1 MAIYRAMPT
10 SFKVELLQGV
20 HDLTTDTLMLALYT
34 NMASLGAGTTAYTTE
49 GEVVG
54 TGYTAGGKPLT
65 NVIVTYTGTTAYMD
79 CDNVAWPGADFT
91 TRGGLIYNSSKD
103 NRAVAVLSFGTDR
116 TAASEP
122 FVVVMPAQTAYNA
135 LVRLT

>member
-10 SFKVELLQGV
+10 SFKVELLQGI
-20 HDLTTDTLMLALYT
+20 HDLTADTLKLALYT
-34 NMASLGAGTTAYTTE
+34 NMASLGAGTTAYTTD

-54 TGYTAGGKPLT
+54 TGYTAGGKVLT

-79 CDNVAWPGADFT
+79 CDNVTWLSPDFT
-91 TRGGLIYNSSKD
+91 TRGGLIYNASKD
-103 NRAVAVLSFGTDR
+103 NRAVAVLSFGSDQV
-116 TAASEP
+116 AFAEP
-122 FVVVMPAQTAYNA
+122 FMVVMPGQTAYNA